1 MLLNIVKAKTEQ
13 GKDFNFDISFDLDN
27 SLIEDKNYQFLTP
40 VTVKGVINYSNDVL
54 KIDSEVNF
62 KLLVVCDNC
71 GESFEKD
78 IKFDLNEKFIEQY
91 DSHNEE
97 DYLIKQTCVEIDKPV
112 IDNLLLNIPTKMLCK
127 EDCKGLCAVC
137 GKNKNFSTCS
147 CEALMDHL
155 EDLENPFNQLK
166 NRR

>member
-1 MLLNIVKAKTEQ
+1 MLLNIIKAKTEQ
-13 GKDFNFDISFDLDN
+13 GKDINFDVNFQLDN
-27 SLIEDKNYQFLTP
+27 NLIEDKHYQFLTP
-40 VTVKGVINYSNDVL
+40 VTVKGVMNYQNDVL
-54 KIDSEVNF
+54 DVNAVVNF

-78 IKFDLNEKFIEQY
+78 IEFDLVEKFIEQY

-137 GKNKNFSTCS
+137 GKNKNVSTCNCDS
-147 CEALMDHL
+147 LMDEL
-155 EDLENPFNQLK
+155 ESLENPFNQLK